1 MEILIA
7 INQPPPLQIFC
18 RRFGGTIKL
27 TSAKCVSDL
36 LCGRIPPS
44 LFSTRKPPFPHSSV
58 SLCCTHRSN
67 LVTHTQLV
75 PSFVDRES
83 GYDRIFIEGPGFC
96 LSLSSS
102 KEEGLARGIYYTSPN
117 QRLIFIDSLET
128 DIGEERR
135 TNEEEEDGNFNWIR
149 LVAGWMDGWMDGGND
164 RDCGSNSRVTNPFF
178 WMEQDFDDRTIPA
191 I

>member
-1 MEILIA
+1 MRLW
-7 INQPPPLQIFC
+7 PPLWQD
-18 RRFGGTIKL
+18 
-27 TSAKCVSDL
+27 TSIIVFHQETSLPPLVCLAL
-36 LCGRIPPS
+36 LHAPFEPRYTYTTRSLVCGSRVW
-44 LFSTRKPPFPHSSV
+44 L
-58 SLCCTHRSN
+58 RSN
-67 LVTHTQLV
+67 LHRRV
-75 PSFVDRES
+75 
-83 GYDRIFIEGPGFC
+83 GFLS

-191 I
+191 IWIFSYGVYR